1 MLMNL
6 LDEVLKRFSVLILFM
21 MGYLK
26 KVGAPTFLGG
36 LGITSDLSGRGLLDG
51 Y

>member
-26 KVGAPTFLGG
+26 KWARPHFYKDWVLY
-36 LGITSDLSGRGLLDG
+36 GIKKDIT
-51 Y
+51 